1 MLFFRG
7 INSVNIDAKGRMAVP
22 KKYRDSIAEVSD
34 NQLVATIDLHS
45 PCLLIYTLDE
55 WEVIERKLMSLPNVD
70 PQARLYQRL
79 LLGHATEMEIDS
91 QGRIL
96 LPNLL
101 REHANIGKPAI
112 LLGQGNKFELWSQES
127 WDANR
132 PDMLETAMSNEV
144 SEAVASLSL

>member
-1 MLFFRG
+1 
-7 INSVNIDAKGRMAVP
+7 MAVP

-55 WEVIERKLMSLPNVD
+55 WEIIERKLMSLPNVD

-96 LPNLL
+96 LPSLL

-132 PDMLETAMSNEV
+132 PDMLQTAMSNEV

>member
-1 MLFFRG
+1 
-7 INSVNIDAKGRMAVP
+7 MAIP

-79 LLGHATEMEIDS
+79 LLGHASEMEIDA

-96 LPNLL
+96 LPSLL

-132 PDMLETAMSNEV
+132 PDMLQTAMTNEV